1 MMSPPPDDHG
11 ENVASNLRSSSGS
24 AYVEFIIAIVPMMV
38 LFWGMMQLNGLLL
51 ADLVARHAAIHA
63 VRAAIVCD
71 SQVGHP
77 QSGDELAAPGG
88 CAYEAARLVLS
99 SVHSFGAPDFSVRVE
114 GASRHGNAPVT
125 ATVIASY
132 RCQVPLA
139 ASLLCSGL
147 IRDEGGP
154 PPSRGFLTLTRKA
167 TLPNQGAGYE
177 L

>member
-1 MMSPPPDDHG
+1 MS
-11 ENVASNLRSSSGS
+11 ERLSRATSEVAPSLRSESGS
-24 AYVEFIIAIVPMMV
+24 AYVEFIIAIVPMMI
-38 LFWGMMQLNGLLL
+38 LFWGIMQLNGLLL

-88 CAYEAARLVLS
+88 CAYEAAKLALS
-99 SVHSFGAPDFSVRVE
+99 SVRSFGAPDFSIRVE
-114 GASRHGNAPVT
+114 GASRTGNGPVT

-139 ASLLCSGL
+139 ASLLCNGL
-147 IRDEGGP
+147 IHDEGAGRA
-154 PPSRGFLTLTRKA
+154 SSGVLTLTRKA

>member
-1 MMSPPPDDHG
+1 MTRRGAEDDVQATLHSDRG
-11 ENVASNLRSSSGS
+11 A
-24 AYVEFIIAIVPMMV
+24 AYVEFLIAVVPMMI
-38 LFWGMMQLNGLLL
+38 LFWGIMQLNGLLL
-51 ADLVARHAAIHA
+51 ADLVARHAAVHA

-77 QSGDELAAPGG
+77 QSAEELEAPGG
-88 CAYEAARLVLS
+88 CAYEAAKLALS
-99 SVHSFGAPDFSVRVE
+99 AVRSFGAPDFSVRIE

-125 ATVIASY
+125 ATVIATY

-139 ASLLCSGL
+139 SSLLCTGL
-147 IRDEGGP
+147 ISDEGGG
-154 PPSRGFLTLTRKA
+154 SAARGVLKLTRKA

>member
-1 MMSPPPDDHG
+1 MSIRRDEGTSDVEP
-11 ENVASNLRSSSGS
+11 SLRSESGS
-24 AYVEFIIAIVPMMV
+24 AYVEFLIAIVPMLI
-38 LFWGMMQLNGLLL
+38 LFWGIMQLNGLLL
-51 ADLVARHAAIHA
+51 ADLVARHAAVHA

-77 QSGDELAAPGG
+77 QSADELAAPGG
-88 CAYEAARLVLS
+88 CAYEAAKLALS
-99 SVHSFGAPDFSVRVE
+99 AVRSFGAPDFSVRIE
-114 GASRHGNAPVT
+114 GASRSGNAPVT

-147 IRDEGGP
+147 IHDEGGGRAA
-154 PPSRGFLTLTRKA
+154 SGVMTLTRKA

>member
-1 MMSPPPDDHG
+1 MS
-11 ENVASNLRSSSGS
+11 ASEPNRAVEPSLRSNSGS
-24 AYVEFIIAIVPMMV
+24 AYVEFIIAVVPRLV
-38 LFWGMMQLNGLLL
+38 LFWGIMQLNGLLL
-51 ADLVARHAAIHA
+51 ADLVARHAAVHA

-88 CAYEAARLVLS
+88 CAYEAAKLALS
-99 SVHSFGAPDFSVRVE
+99 SVRSFGAPDFTVRIE

-139 ASLLCSGL
+139 ASLLCGGL
-147 IRDEGGP
+147 LREEGSSPGAP
-154 PPSRGFLTLTRKA
+154 GVLQLTRKA
-167 TLPNQGAGYE
+167 TLPNQGAGYA

>member
-1 MMSPPPDDHG
+1 MTTPEHNDTVEPS
-11 ENVASNLRSSSGS
+11 LRSQSGA

-38 LFWGMMQLNGLLL
+38 LFWGIMQLNGLLL
-51 ADLVARHAAIHA
+51 ADLVARHAAVHA

-71 SQVGHP
+71 SQVGDP
-77 QSGDELAAPGG
+77 QTAERLAAPGG
-88 CAYEAARLVLS
+88 CAYEAAKLALS
-99 SVHSFGAPDFSVRVE
+99 AVRSFGAPDFIVRVE
-114 GASRHGNAPVT
+114 GASRSGNAPVT

-132 RCQVPLA
+132 RCQVPLV

-147 IRDEGGP
+147 IRDEGGGP
-154 PPSRGFLTLTRKA
+154 HVSGVVTLTRKA

>member
-1 MMSPPPDDHG
+1 VNRPETD
-11 ENVASNLRSSSGS
+11 ETVLARLRSQSGS
-24 AYVEFIIAIVPMMV
+24 AYVEFIIAIVPMLV
-38 LFWGMMQLNGLLL
+38 LFWGIMQLNGLLL
-51 ADLVARHAAIHA
+51 ADLVARHAAVHA

-77 QSGDELAAPGG
+77 QSAEELSAPGG
-88 CAYEAARLVLS
+88 CSYEAAKLALS
-99 SVHSFGAPDFSVRVE
+99 AVQSFGAPDFTVRIE

-125 ATVIASY
+125 ATVVASY

-147 IRDEGGP
+147 IRDEDGIAAP
-154 PPSRGFLTLTRKA
+154 RGFLNLTRKA

>member
-1 MMSPPPDDHG
+1 MTMPEPRNG
-11 ENVASNLRSSSGS
+11 VKACLRSESGS

-38 LFWGMMQLNGLLL
+38 LFWGVMQLNGLLL
-51 ADLVARHAAIHA
+51 ADLVARHAAVHA

-77 QSGDELAAPGG
+77 QSAEELAAPGG
-88 CAYEAARLVLS
+88 CSYEAAKLALS
-99 SVHSFGAPDFSVRVE
+99 SVRSFGGPDFTVRVE

-132 RCQVPLA
+132 RCEVPLA
-139 ASLLCSGL
+139 ASLLCGGL
-147 IRDEGGP
+147 IRDEGGG
-154 PPSRGFLTLTRKA
+154 SSVRGVLTLTRKA